1 MKEER
6 LQSLKLL
13 VNLVKNQERFA
24 HKVSFTEGGENSY
37 EDSLRKSTSRVGI
50 KANLHTPANGAGWMS
65 KTFPSQTK
73 AGSFEPAV
81 LLRLNLRV
89 YSMPLEES
97 QKSCPSKGRQKKN
110 LLKVMEITV
119 TRW

>member
-1 MKEER
+1 MTYVPHTH
-6 LQSLKLL
+6 SY
-13 VNLVKNQERFA
+13 N
-24 HKVSFTEGGENSY
+24 EGGENSY
-37 EDSLRKSTSRVGI
+37 EDSLCKSTSRVGI
-50 KANLHTPANGAGWMS
+50 TNLHTPANGAGWMS